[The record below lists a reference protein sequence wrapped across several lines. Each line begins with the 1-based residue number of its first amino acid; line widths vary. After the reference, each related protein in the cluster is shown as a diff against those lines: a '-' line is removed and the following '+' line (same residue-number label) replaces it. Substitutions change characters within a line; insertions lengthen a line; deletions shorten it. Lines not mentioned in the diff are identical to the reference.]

1 MLSSKEIEKFF
12 SIEFNIFSSPS
23 MIFKEIQRNKLSG
36 KMNSCLNFFD
46 GRCRHQKRH
55 RCFESVKHCKRKTK
69 KIAKEFHN
77 FNSLT
82 KNQQQKLLPF

>member
-1 MLSSKEIEKFF
+1 MACL
-12 SIEFNIFSSPS
+12 N
-23 MIFKEIQRNKLSG
+23 G
-36 KMNSCLNFFD
+36 KKCNWNDSCLNFFD

-77 FNSLT
+77 FNPLT